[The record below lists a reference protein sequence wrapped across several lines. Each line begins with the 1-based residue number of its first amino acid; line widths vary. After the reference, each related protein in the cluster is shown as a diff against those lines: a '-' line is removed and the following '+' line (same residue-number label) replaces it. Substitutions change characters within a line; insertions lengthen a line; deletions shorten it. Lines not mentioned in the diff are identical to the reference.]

1 MNYSGTNTIE
11 AEMKDRVAAKDRT
24 IAALYDEI
32 ETMKEQR
39 SDLLDRLEKLEA
51 VAEAARTLIANIG
64 EYPEQPLIEALAAL
78 DTE

>member
-1 MNYSGTNTIE
+1 MSHHNGIDMLE

-39 SDLLDRLEKLEA
+39 YDLLNLLEKLEA
-51 VAEAARTLIANIG
+51 VAEAAREANDNP
-64 EYPEQPLIEALAAL
+64 YKLSAALAAL
-78 DTE
+78 EETV